1 MEEAVNV
8 AKLVHEHLIGFHKHY
23 KLPRYF
29 DDEDFLIWCR
39 SNLGR
44 EYRDWQFHKG
54 HKKDP
59 YTVVHI
65 KDPKWCTI
73 FELTWS
79 HLIQGQLD
87 IK

>member
-1 MEEAVNV
+1 MGDIDVQ
-8 AKLVHEHLIGFHKHY
+8 KLVHEHLIGFHKHY

-29 DDEDFLIWCR
+29 DDNEFLIWCR
-39 SNLGR
+39 SNLGK

-59 YTVVHI
+59 YTVIHI
-65 KDPKWCTI
+65 KDPKWCTM
-73 FELTWS
+73 FEIRWG
-79 HLIQGQLD
+79 HLIMGMID

>member
-29 DDEDFLIWCR
+29 DDESFLIWCR

-65 KDPKWCTI
+65 KDPKWCMI

>member
-8 AKLVHEHLIGFHKHY
+8 AKLVHDHLVAFHRHY

-29 DDEDFLIWCR
+29 DNESFLIWCR
-39 SNLGR
+39 ANLGR

-59 YTVVHI
+59 YTVIHI

-73 FELTWS
+73 FELTWG
-79 HLIQGQLD
+79 HLIQGTID
-87 IK
+87 IN